1 MYKRHRYDIIVI
13 LAVVA
18 LSISL
23 YLAFSHY
30 LGFVVPCDIT
40 KGCETVLS
48 SKYAMLL
55 GLPLSVWGAGYFAA
69 VIISALLANHYDTWK
84 KLLTILLSVGAFC
97 ALIFLFL
104 QFFVIKK
111 VCQYCLTTDLLGLL
125 ILVLDL
131 NIEHQL

>member
-1 MYKRHRYDIIVI
+1 MYKRHKYDIIVI

-40 KGCETVLS
+40 KGCETVLG

-55 GLPLSVWGAGYFAA
+55 GLPLSVWGVGYFAA
-69 VIISALLANHYDTWK
+69 VIISALLANHYAAWK
-84 KLLTILLSVGAFC
+84 KVLTGLLAVGALC
-97 ALIFLFL
+97 ALVFLSL
-104 QFFVIKK
+104 QFFVIKQ
-111 VCQYCLTTDLLGLL
+111 VCQYCLATDLLSLL

-131 NIEHQL
+131 NIEHRL